1 MNNNNNLFHDP
12 KKLRKLVGLT
22 GILLPTSLL
31 IIGLSFPQICTHKTM
46 SEYYFAPF
54 AGDIFVGF
62 LFFIGFFLISY
73 KGDFSYGD
81 DTKWDDRISTFA
93 GICTFGIALFPV
105 EGQSCGFQ
113 NELVRAFIYTGQ
125 QCSGAICHAIDFVD
139 FSLFSFSASLHAMAT
154 LGYFLSLAYFSI
166 FIFTKTSPDGH
177 MSNLKKK
184 RNMIYKISGYTIVLV
199 LILIGAKRFFI
210 DGTSVGN
217 LWDKLTI
224 TFFLESLAL
233 VSFGFAWWVKGGGF
247 KAVQD

>member
-1 MNNNNNLFHDP
+1 MNSDLFHDP
-12 KKLRKLVGLT
+12 KKLRKMVGLT

-31 IIGLSFPQICTHKTM
+31 LIGLVFPQVCTYKTM

-81 DTKWDDRISTFA
+81 NTKWDDRLSTFA

-105 EGQSCGFQ
+105 EGYSCGFQ
-113 NELVRAFIYTGQ
+113 GEKIRAYIDTAQ
-125 QCSGAICHAIDFVD
+125 QCTGSICHAVDFVD
-139 FSLFSFSASLHAMAT
+139 YSLFSQSANLHILAT
-154 LGYFLSLAYFSI
+154 SGYFLSLAYFSI

-177 MSNLKKK
+177 MSDAKKK
-184 RNMIYKISGYTIVLV
+184 RNMVYKISGYTIISV
-199 LILIGAKRFFI
+199 LIVIGVKPLLI
-210 DGTSVGN
+210 DHTSYAA
-217 LWDKLTI
+217 LWDKLAI
-224 TFFLESLAL
+224 TFFLETLGL
-233 VSFGFAWWVKGGGF
+233 VAFGLAWWVKGGGF

>member
-1 MNNNNNLFHDP
+1 MNNSNLFHDP

-31 IIGLSFPQICTHKTM
+31 LIGLSFPQICTYKTM
-46 SEYYFAPF
+46 SHYYFAPF

-93 GICTFGIALFPV
+93 GICAFGIALFPA
-105 EGQSCGFQ
+105 EGHSCGFQ
-113 NELVRAFIYTGQ
+113 EEQTRAFIHTAQ
-125 QCSGAICHAIDFVD
+125 QCTGSVCHAIDFID
-139 FSLFSFSASLHAMAT
+139 YSLFSLSTNLHVIAT

-166 FIFTKTSPDGH
+166 FIFTKTSPNGQISDEKKQR
-177 MSNLKKK
+177 NL
-184 RNMIYKISGYTIVLV
+184 IYRISGFTIIAVL
-199 LILIGAKRFFI
+199 LLIGGKTFLF
-210 DGTSVGN
+210 DNTSFAA
-217 LWDKLTI
+217 LWDKLAI

-247 KAVQD
+247 KPVQD